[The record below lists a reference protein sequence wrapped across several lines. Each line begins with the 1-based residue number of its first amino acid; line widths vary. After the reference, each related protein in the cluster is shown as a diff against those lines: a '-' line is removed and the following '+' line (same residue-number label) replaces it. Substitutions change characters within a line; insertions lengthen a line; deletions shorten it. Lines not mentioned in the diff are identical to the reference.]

1 MQQTVKQRLIEFY
14 TKIGLKK
21 SAFEKAIGVS
31 HGYIDKLR
39 ECPSND
45 KLESIYLAF
54 PNLNRIWLLTGEG
67 EMLNSSS
74 VASMLAAGEG
84 NTDGLPL
91 IPLDAMAGALSG
103 TSYEPISR
111 YDCEDIYNVPIFRGA
126 EFLIRVQGDSMQ
138 PKYMS
143 GDIIACRRVPLSRL
157 WFQWG
162 KAYVL
167 DTQQGAILKRIE
179 PSRKKGCISACSEN
193 PSYKPF
199 DLSVEEINGIAIVLG
214 TIRAE

>member
-1 MQQTVKQRLIEFY
+1 MQQTVKQRLIKFY
-14 TKIGLKK
+14 TAIGLKK
-21 SAFEKAIGVS
+21 NSFEKTIGVS

-54 PNLNRIWLLTGEG
+54 PDLNRIWLLTGEG

-74 VASMLAAGEG
+74 VDSAPASGGGPAE
-84 NTDGLPL
+84 GLPL
-91 IPLDAMAGALSG
+91 IPVDAMAGALSG
-103 TSYEPISR
+103 TSYDPISR
-111 YDCEDIYNVPIFRGA
+111 YDCEDMYNVPVFRGA

-143 GDIIACRRVPLSRL
+143 GDIIACRRVSLDRL

-193 PSYKPF
+193 PKYKPF
-199 DLSVEEINGIAIVLG
+199 DISVDDINGIAIVLG

>member
-1 MQQTVKQRLIEFY
+1 MENTVKQRIILFIKRNKLSQKKFEQAA
-14 TKIGLKK
+14 GL
-21 SAFEKAIGVS
+21 SN
-31 HGYIDKLR
+31 GYINSLR
-39 ECPSND
+39 NCPSIS
-45 KLESIYLAF
+45 KIQSILEAF
-54 PNLNRIWLLTGEG
+54 PELNKNWLLTGEG

-74 VASMLAAGEG
+74 VASTPTAGEG
-84 NTDGLPL
+84 PADGLPL
-91 IPLDAMAGALSG
+91 IPVDAMAGALSG

-111 YDCEDIYNVPIFRGA
+111 YDCEDIYNVPAFRGA

-167 DTQQGAILKRIE
+167 DTQQGAIVKRIE

-193 PSYKPF
+193 PKYKPF